1 MTKEVQE
8 LLCTFSNLFYVYRWC
23 KYYSNEN
30 PEKKRSFRKFSF
42 GWEGDFKM
50 DKWEREWEVVDWFI
64 WPRIETVGV
73 LWVQGKQTTLESR
86 KRPGIS
92 WAAELLSLEAKLVPR
107 SWYKSRHL
115 GTGLWK
121 STLVSSVNGSRNA
134 GNHCSV
140 LRYWPPPVVLRKL
153 KDVNDG

>member
-8 LLCTFSNLFYVYRWC
+8 LLCTFSNLFYVYRCC

-30 PEKKRSFRKFSF
+30 PENKRSLRKFSF

-50 DKWEREWEVVDWFI
+50 DQREREWEVVDWFF

-92 WAAELLSLEAKLVPR
+92 WAAELWSKTCSTELIQKPPPGYRSLEIHPCFVCPWVTKRWQPLFCSLLFCSEVPAAA
-107 SWYKSRHL
+107 SRP
-115 GTGLWK
+115 TE
-121 STLVSSVNGSRNA
+121 A
-134 GNHCSV
+134 
-140 LRYWPPPVVLRKL
+140 
-153 KDVNDG
+153 